1 MRIEN
6 NFYLREKDYYLKI
19 MNLFLTDKMNV
30 EDFSF
35 DFVKK
40 INLNS
45 N

>member
-30 EDFSF
+30 EDCSF
-35 DFVKK
+35 NFVQK